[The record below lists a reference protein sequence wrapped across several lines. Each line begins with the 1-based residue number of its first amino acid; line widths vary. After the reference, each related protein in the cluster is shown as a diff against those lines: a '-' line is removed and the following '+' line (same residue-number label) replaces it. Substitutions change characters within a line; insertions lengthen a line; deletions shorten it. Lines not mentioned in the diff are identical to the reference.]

1 MSLSAFL
8 QYCTVSLC
16 TVYRKVYRTQIF
28 VWFSEAQTNSATTG
42 CSSANH
48 FWSGILMCHYC
59 LLINFFFYNCFVT
72 GFILISA
79 QQNTQTSLSRDREQT
94 QWYNRF
100 MSGSV
105 VVTYRWHCWQSLYY
119 WSESSIVFSLI
130 CNGVSAGALWK
141 QVFWKWNFL
150 NLISEGYIFNY
161 LTEEMGQSKSISKS
175 TVPVYVYFL
184 SLLNVSD
191 STTLEK

>member
-1 MSLSAFL
+1 MYSVQKSVQNSNICLIFRSANKFCHDRLFISKSFL
-8 QYCTVSLC
+8 KWHFNVSLL
-16 TVYRKVYRTQIF
+16 F
-28 VWFSEAQTNSATTG
+28 VNQ
-42 CSSANH
+42 
-48 FWSGILMCHYC
+48 L
-59 LLINFFFYNCFVT
+59 FFYNCFVT

-150 NLISEGYIFNY
+150 NLMSEGCIFNY
-161 LTEEMGQSKSISKS
+161 LTEEMGQSKSISRS
-175 TVPVYVYFL
+175 AVPVYVYFL